1 MLVNRDGDL
10 ELYAVHDSPV
20 HSPWSSRGD
29 LALGIGCS
37 YTIIPGITDPTP
49 PREPW
54 ELPAV
59 RTASRPDS
67 RAYSRERV
75 ADPSTFMMGSTADA
89 PPTFGRGDEEGFPA
103 LSPTAAGTVMGH
115 SPGRRRFRNL
125 TGESVLSVKEL
136 PFEHTA
142 FVRGQPPRRSR
153 RGGDNDGERS
163 RSVPPTTPKTVTLAL
178 DDGEGRGRS
187 VKKSHAMKTLQH
199 VVESDISMLMRKRAA
214 LAYGLADV
222 RSSLLYTS
230 NRRD

>member
-1 MLVNRDGDL
+1 MANVGLNGWLV
-10 ELYAVHDSPV
+10 PV
-20 HSPWSSRGD
+20 LVVVVVS
-29 LALGIGCS
+29 
-37 YTIIPGITDPTP
+37 IPGGMTLPQGG
-49 PREPW
+49 
-54 ELPAV
+54 EL
-59 RTASRPDS
+59 
-67 RAYSRERV
+67 
-75 ADPSTFMMGSTADA
+75 
-89 PPTFGRGDEEGFPA
+89 
-103 LSPTAAGTVMGH
+103 L
-115 SPGRRRFRNL
+115 L
-125 TGESVLSVKEL
+125 LLLLLVKEL

-230 NRRD
+230 NRCD